1 MSDRIAVMNHGVI
14 EQLGP
19 PTEIYEEPRTA
30 FVAEFIGTSNFLRGR
45 LDTAADELAQIAL
58 RDGSTI
64 RARRRPDGPSDG
76 EVLVMVR
83 PEHVAVERDGAGGS
97 NELRATIREVVYLG
111 SFIRYVAELPAGD
124 LVTVEEQNLPG
135 AARAV
140 VGESVR
146 LRVAP
151 EHCLVLDRAQ

>member
-1 MSDRIAVMNHGVI
+1 MKLAVI
-14 EQLGP
+14 EQIGP
-19 PTEIYEEPRTA
+19 TSKIYEELRTT
-30 FVAEFIGTSNFLRGR
+30 FVAEFIGMSNFLRGR
-45 LDTAADELAQIAL
+45 LGSVTDGTAQIAL

-64 RARRRPDGPSDG
+64 RARRRPDGPSNG

-83 PEHVAVERDGAGGS
+83 PEHVAVERDGAGGK

-111 SFIRYVAELPAGD
+111 TYIRYVAELPAGD

-135 AARAV
+135 AARAA
-140 VGESVR
+140 VGESLR

-151 EHCLVLDRAQ
+151 EHCLILDRAR